1 MNKTF
6 TQWCSGA
13 ILVLGLI
20 VIPSFAARAD
30 DGDNS
35 RGFGSIE
42 GTWVATVPSGSA
54 STTPFLSLQTQT
66 PTGQA
71 FEENNTPQVRS
82 TAQGEW
88 VRTGRRQFQRTLLF
102 FNFQPP
108 NLSQGVRVY
117 TGVTRVLSDITLDR
131 GGDSFVAANRF
142 EVYNTN
148 GVLIASGQSVA
159 QGRRCGLGSSIPVCL
174 GLMQ

>member
-1 MNKTF
+1 MNKTVA
-6 TQWCSGA
+6 QCCSGA
-13 ILVLGLI
+13 ILALGLI
-20 VIPSFAARAD
+20 VAPTFAARAD

-66 PTGQA
+66 STGQA
-71 FEENNTPQVRS
+71 FEDNNTPQIRS

-88 VRTGRRQFQRTLLF
+88 VRTGRRQFQRTLVF

-108 NLSQGVRVY
+108 NLSQGARIY
-117 TGVTRVLSDITLDR
+117 AGVTRVLSDITLDR
-131 GGDSFVAANRF
+131 GGDSYVAVSRF

-148 GVLIASGQSVA
+148 GVLIASGQNTA
-159 QGRRCGLGSSIPVCL
+159 QARRCGLGSSIPVCL
-174 GLMQ
+174 GLLP

>member
-6 TQWCSGA
+6 AQWCSGA
-13 ILVLGLI
+13 ILVLSLI

-30 DGDNS
+30 DGGNS

-42 GTWVATVPSGSA
+42 GTWVAVVPSGS
-54 STTPFLSLQTQT
+54 TQTMPFLSMQTHT
-66 PTGQA
+66 STGQA

-82 TAQGEW
+82 GAQGEW

-102 FNFQPP
+102 FNFQPL
-108 NLSQGVRVY
+108 NLSQGVRIY
-117 TGVTRVLSDITLDR
+117 TGVTRVLSDITLDH
-131 GGDSFVAANRF
+131 GGDSYVAVSRF

-148 GVLIASGQSVA
+148 GVLIASGQNTA
-159 QGRRCGLGSSIPVCL
+159 QARRCGLGSSVPVCL
-174 GLMQ
+174 GLTQ